1 MVIYARGTGDKY
13 MKTTVLYVDD
23 ERQSLRAMSAMFH
36 KHPYRLITAQSASEA
51 LRLLANENVDIV
63 ISDERMPGMSGSE
76 LLTVVRNRYP
86 ETIRMML
93 TGYASPPAA
102 VRAVNDAAVHRF
114 FAKPCPHQKLLT
126 AINETLAERESTE
139 TSIEEESTETSARR

>member
-1 MVIYARGTGDKY
+1 MTMTI
-13 MKTTVLYVDD
+13 LFVDD
-23 ERQSLRAMSAMFH
+23 EQQSLRAMSAMFH
-36 KHPYRLITAQSASEA
+36 KHPFRLITAQSASEA
-51 LRLLANENVDIV
+51 LRVMARETVDIV

-86 ETIRMML
+86 GTIRMML

-114 FAKPCPHQKLLT
+114 FSKPCAHETLLT
-126 AINETLAERESTE
+126 AINETLAEREGTAKPEDSV
-139 TSIEEESTETSARR
+139 AQL

>member
-1 MVIYARGTGDKY
+1 MA
-13 MKTTVLYVDD
+13 TTVLFVDD
-23 ERQSLRAMSAMFH
+23 EEHSLRAMTAMFH
-36 KHPYRLITAQSASEA
+36 KRPERLITAQSASEA
-51 LRLLANENVDIV
+51 LRVLASEDVDVV

-86 ETIRMML
+86 GTVRMML

-114 FAKPCPHQKLLT
+114 FAKPCPHRTLLA
-126 AINETLAERESTE
+126 AIGETLIERDNAANS
-139 TSIEEESTETSARR
+139 